1 MKNTT
6 YLIIGLIMGYFM
18 AITGSLKINAANTIY
33 DVGTKHNPMYV
44 KVVN

>member
-18 AITGSLKINAANTIY
+18 AIGCGSSVMASSDLF
-33 DVGTKHNPMYV
+33 DLGTQYNPMYV